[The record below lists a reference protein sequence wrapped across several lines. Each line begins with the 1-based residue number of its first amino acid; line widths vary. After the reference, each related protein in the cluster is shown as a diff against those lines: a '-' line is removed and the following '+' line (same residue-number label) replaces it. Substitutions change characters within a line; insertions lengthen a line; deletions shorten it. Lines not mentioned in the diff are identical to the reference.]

1 VDSPNGGGIHG
12 SLYPVAESPLVQ
24 NGYAVRLEWGAEAV
38 SALCSR
44 CAVVIVVDVLSFS
57 TSVDIVLGRG
67 GTVRLTT
74 EESSYQQRRPA
85 ALAEQPAG
93 TQVLMT
99 SPNGGRLCAMASA
112 LGTRVLTGCLRN
124 ARAVAAVAAGL
135 ADEQPIGVVA
145 AGEQWGV
152 DLLTDD
158 KATAGTLRPA
168 IEDQLGAGALVSELL
183 KLGQSP
189 ASPEAALAATTYR
202 AAAPYLGDLLAEC
215 ASGRELIATGH
226 GEDLKL
232 AADVECS
239 TVAPVLVGEEF
250 RNGFQDPA

>member
-1 VDSPNGGGIHG
+1 MS
-12 SLYPVAESPLVQ
+12 ESPLVQ

-38 SALCSR
+38 SALASR
-44 CAVVIVVDVLSFS
+44 CAVVVVVDVLSFS

-67 GTVRLTT
+67 ATVRLTT
-74 EESSYQQRRPA
+74 GDNETSYQLRGPA
-85 ALAEQPAG
+85 SLTDQPAG

-112 LGTRVLTGCLRN
+112 LGPLVLTGCLRN

-135 ADEQPIGVVA
+135 ADGQPVGVIP

-152 DLLTDD
+152 DLLTDNEPTTG
-158 KATAGTLRPA
+158 ALRPA

-183 KLGQSP
+183 KLGLGP

-202 AAAPYLGDLLAEC
+202 AAQPYLGDLLAEC
-215 ASGRELIATGH
+215 ASGRELIATGN
-226 GEDLKL
+226 GEDVMP
-232 AADVECS
+232 AADLECS